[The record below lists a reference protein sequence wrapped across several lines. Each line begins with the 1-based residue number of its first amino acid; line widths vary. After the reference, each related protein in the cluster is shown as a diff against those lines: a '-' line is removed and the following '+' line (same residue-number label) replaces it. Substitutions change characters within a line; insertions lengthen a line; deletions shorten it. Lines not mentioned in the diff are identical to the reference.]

1 MRVVAGPI
9 CAVVAAL
16 MAAGCG
22 RNRYDPWLVP
32 EEQFAATV
40 RTIALVSTE
49 MPEDLEDPDP
59 AQATFDSLL
68 AAELRAAGFIVVT
81 PAVTREIW
89 GRLVDS
95 VGGYYDPFTGRKDTT
110 KYHPVRRAWR
120 RILRETHGAD
130 VALFPGI
137 IVVDARVVDWKA
149 TWDGTSQTVEPW
161 GKVVLRVLGA
171 VANGLAG
178 TEPPDPGER
187 TTPAFSLEVQIEHL
201 DGEVM
206 YVNRGGIEVW
216 ARPGG
221 QRVPRSALFQDM
233 ERNVKAVRAALG
245 SSRPVSALRIARPD

>member
-1 MRVVAGPI
+1 
-9 CAVVAAL
+9 

-22 RNRYDPWLVP
+22 SKRYDPWLVP
-32 EEQFAATV
+32 QERFSATV
-40 RTIALVSTE
+40 RTIALVSTDL
-49 MPEDLEDPDP
+49 PEDLEDPDP

-68 AAELRAAGFIVVT
+68 AAELRAAGFNVVG

-110 KYHPVRRAWR
+110 KYHPVRRAWS
-120 RILRETHGAD
+120 RILSETHGAD
-130 VALFPGI
+130 AALFPAI

-161 GKVVLRVLGA
+161 GRVLLDMLGA
-171 VANGLAG
+171 VASGLSG
-178 TEPPDPGER
+178 TEPPHRGER
-187 TTPAFSLEVQIEHL
+187 TTPAFSLEVQVERL

-221 QRVPRSALFQDM
+221 RRVPRRALFQDM

-245 SSRPVSALRIARPD
+245 TSRPVSALRLARPD

>member
-49 MPEDLEDPDP
+49 MPQDLEDPDP

-95 VGGYYDPFTGRKDTT
+95 VGGYYDPLLQFMQCTVDEGFLSPAQLSMIDVDDDASRLLDTLAA
-110 KYHPVRRAWR
+110 K
-120 RILRETHGAD
+120 L
-130 VALFPGI
+130 
-137 IVVDARVVDWKA
+137 
-149 TWDGTSQTVEPW
+149 
-161 GKVVLRVLGA
+161 A
-171 VANGLAG
+171 V
-178 TEPPDPGER
+178 P
-187 TTPAFSLEVQIEHL
+187 
-201 DGEVM
+201 
-206 YVNRGGIEVW
+206 RGGED
-216 ARPGG
+216 
-221 QRVPRSALFQDM
+221 L
-233 ERNVKAVRAALG
+233 
-245 SSRPVSALRIARPD
+245 SRI